1 MVSILKRALWLLYG
15 ELTVEDKNEN
25 RSTGQ
30 ETFGASQ
37 ARVED
42 GLKWSGRDKQVN
54 SKYNLEAKGNVTYY
68 CIWAR
73 EKELRMTPGL
83 GLK

>member
-1 MVSILKRALWLLYG
+1 MVSILKRVLWLICG

-42 GLKWSGRDKQVN
+42 GLKWSVICGRDKWVN
-54 SKYNLEAKGNVTYY
+54 SEYNLEAKGNVTY
-68 CIWAR
+68 
-73 EKELRMTPGL
+73 
-83 GLK
+83 